1 MIFYSV
7 TEQYKEFCDGKNG
20 EVADETGSEVESSSS
35 PGTWYFAI
43 LLVSYYTPGQLD
55 AMLSLKHLIP
65 VLIMDVNLKEKRVAV
80 KKSIQT
86 YLPLLFIFVTKN
98 YMT

>member
-7 TEQYKEFCDGKNG
+7 TEQYKEFCDGKND
-20 EVADETGSEVESSSS
+20 EVAEETGCEVENGSS
-35 PGTWYFAI
+35 PGTWYFAT
-43 LLVSYYTPGQLD
+43 LLVSYYNPGQLD

-65 VLIMDVNLKEKRVAV
+65 VLIMDVYLKEKRVAV

-86 YLPLLFIFVTKN
+86 YLPLPYIFCD
-98 YMT
+98 